1 MKKLLGE
8 FREFAF
14 KGNVMDLAI
23 GVLIGAAFQGMISSL
38 TSNILS
44 PIIGLF
50 TRRNFDM
57 LELNV
62 FGVDIRYGA
71 FVTSVVNFLIMAFV
85 IFLLVK
91 AMTVAG
97 IRRAAPADT
106 EKKSPARRC
115 PYCIG
120 EIDEAA
126 TRCPHC
132 TSVLA
137 RAEDRCAAAG
147 PPAAP
152 PADAGPPA

>member
-1 MKKLLGE
+1 MTKLLHE

-14 KGNVMDLAI
+14 KGNVIDLAV
-23 GVLIGAAFQGMISSL
+23 GVLIGAAFQGLISSL

-57 LELNV
+57 LELNI
-62 FGVDIRYGA
+62 FGVDVRYGA
-71 FVTSVVNFLIMAFV
+71 FVTSVVNFVIMAFV
-85 IFLLVK
+85 VFLIVK
-91 AMTVAG
+91 LMALAHLRNTATKQAQPS
-97 IRRAAPADT
+97 R
-106 EKKSPARRC
+106 KC

-132 TSVLA
+132 TSLLTS
-137 RAEDRCAAAG
+137 
-147 PPAAP
+147 
-152 PADAGPPA
+152 DAQSEA

>member
-1 MKKLLGE
+1 MKKLFNE

-14 KGNVMDLAI
+14 KGNVMDLAV
-23 GVLIGAAFQGMISSL
+23 GVLIGAAFQGVIGSL

-71 FVTSVVNFLIMAFV
+71 FVTSVVSFLITASV

-91 AMTVAG
+91 AMTITG
-97 IRRAAPADT
+97 IRRVAPPT
-106 EKKSPARRC
+106 ARKC

-132 TSVLA
+132 TSALTRSETEA
-137 RAEDRCAAAG
+137 RPAG
-147 PPAAP
+147 
-152 PADAGPPA
+152 

>member
-1 MKKLLGE
+1 MKKLLNE
-8 FREFAF
+8 FRDFAF
-14 KGNVMDLAI
+14 KGNVMDLAV
-23 GVLIGAAFQGMISSL
+23 GVLIGAAFQGVIASL

-50 TRRNFDM
+50 TQRNFDM
-57 LELNV
+57 LELHV

-71 FVTSVVNFLIMAFV
+71 FLTSVVSFLITASV

-91 AMTVAG
+91 GMTAAG
-97 IRRAAPADT
+97 IRRAAPADAAQKT
-106 EKKSPARRC
+106 PARRC

-132 TSVLA
+132 TSVLT
-137 RAEDRCAAAG
+137 
-147 PPAAP
+147 
-152 PADAGPPA
+152 

>member
-23 GVLIGAAFQGMISSL
+23 GVLIGAAFQGVISSL
-38 TSNILS
+38 TSDILS
-44 PIIGLF
+44 PVIGLF

-57 LELNV
+57 LELNI

-91 AMTVAG
+91 VMTVAG
-97 IRRAAPADT
+97 IRRVAPADA
-106 EKKSPARRC
+106 EKKPPARKC
-115 PYCIG
+115 PHCIG

-132 TSVLA
+132 TSVLT
-137 RAEDRCAAAG
+137 RED
-147 PPAAP
+147 
-152 PADAGPPA
+152 

>member
-1 MKKLLGE
+1 VKKLFNE

-23 GVLIGAAFQGMISSL
+23 GVLIGAAFQGVVSSL

-91 AMTVAG
+91 LMALAG
-97 IRRAAPADT
+97 IRRAAPAA
-106 EKKSPARRC
+106 EQESKARKC

-132 TSVLA
+132 TSALT
-137 RAEDRCAAAG
+137 E
-147 PPAAP
+147 
-152 PADAGPPA
+152 

>member
-1 MKKLLGE
+1 MKKLFNE

-23 GVLIGAAFQGMISSL
+23 GVLIGAAFQGVVSSL

-62 FGVDIRYGA
+62 FGVDLRYGA
-71 FVTSVVNFLIMAFV
+71 FLTSVVNFLIMAFV

-91 AMTVAG
+91 IMTLAG
-97 IRRAAPADT
+97 IRRVAPP
-106 EKKSPARRC
+106 EEPKPPSRKC
-115 PYCIG
+115 PYCVG

-132 TSVLA
+132 TSMLTLVK
-137 RAEDRCAAAG
+137 G
-147 PPAAP
+147 
-152 PADAGPPA
+152 ADPHTPKP

>member
-1 MKKLLGE
+1 VKKLLDE
-8 FREFAF
+8 FRDFAF
-14 KGNVMDLAI
+14 KGSVMDLAV
-23 GVLIGAAFQGMISSL
+23 GVLIGAAFQGVIASL
-38 TSNILS
+38 TNNILS

-85 IFLLVK
+85 IFLLIK
-91 AMTVAG
+91 AMSIAG
-97 IRRAAPADT
+97 VRRAALPA
-106 EKKSPARRC
+106 EQKNPRRC

-126 TRCPHC
+126 KRCPHC
-132 TSVLA
+132 TSIL
-137 RAEDRCAAAG
+137 
-147 PPAAP
+147 
-152 PADAGPPA
+152 

>member
-1 MKKLLGE
+1 MKKLFGE

-23 GVLIGAAFQGMISSL
+23 GVLIGAAFQGVISSL
-38 TSNILS
+38 TNNILS

-50 TRRNFDM
+50 TQKNFDM
-57 LELNV
+57 LELNI

-91 AMTVAG
+91 GMTIAG
-97 IRRAAPADT
+97 IRRVAPPDAAQ
-106 EKKSPARRC
+106 KSPARKC

-132 TSVLA
+132 TSVLKA
-137 RAEDRCAAAG
+137 TNN
-147 PPAAP
+147 
-152 PADAGPPA
+152 

>member
-1 MKKLLGE
+1 VKKLFDE

-14 KGNVMDLAI
+14 KGNVMDLAV
-23 GVLIGAAFQGMISSL
+23 GVLIGAAFQGVISSL
-38 TSNILS
+38 TNNILS

-91 AMTVAG
+91 VMTLAGMRRVA
-97 IRRAAPADT
+97 AT
-106 EKKSPARRC
+106 EQKPPSRRC

-132 TSVLA
+132 TSVLTQT
-137 RAEDRCAAAG
+137 EQK
-147 PPAAP
+147 
-152 PADAGPPA
+152 

>member
-1 MKKLLGE
+1 MKKLFNE

-14 KGNVMDLAI
+14 KGNVMDLAV
-23 GVLIGAAFQGMISSL
+23 GVLIGAAFQGVVSSL

-50 TRRNFDM
+50 TQRNFDM
-57 LELNV
+57 LELNI

-71 FVTSVVNFLIMAFV
+71 FATSVVNFLIMAFV

-91 AMTVAG
+91 AMSLAG
-97 IRRAAPADT
+97 IRRDLPA
-106 EKKSPARRC
+106 EQKPPSRKC

-132 TSVLA
+132 TSALT
-137 RAEDRCAAAG
+137 
-147 PPAAP
+147 
-152 PADAGPPA
+152 